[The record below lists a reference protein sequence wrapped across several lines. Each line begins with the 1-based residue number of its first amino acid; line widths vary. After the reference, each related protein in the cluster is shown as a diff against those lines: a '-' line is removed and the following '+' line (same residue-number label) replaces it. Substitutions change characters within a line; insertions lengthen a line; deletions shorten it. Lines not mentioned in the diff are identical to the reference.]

1 MRIRPPRQEEFGAC
15 RMLLASDSGLGL
27 VAQYLLAVQDDAPYI
42 VGAAAYITGIRFTR
56 NIRIRVIRTHRRQGI
71 GSRLL
76 DHIIEIATQKG
87 NMAAGGYADSVTEP
101 DAAPFVL
108 SRGFTLANRLTKVH
122 GTMQSG
128 MKIILPLADRLRRSG
143 MAPEGARIVRLCDA
157 PRNAVVEL
165 YVAELARSPLTTPW
179 ALLDELYT
187 SRFAN
192 SPVLLAGDRIAGFL
206 LWGLEGDLATI
217 PARIVAPEFQGGA
230 TNVLLMEDALRTG
243 WDAGARDIEF
253 DIPQNNSDTEK
264 LARRFDTHV
273 VRTSDNYFRKL
284 TS

>member
-1 MRIRPPRQEEFGAC
+1 
-15 RMLLASDSGLGL
+15 MLLASDSARGSA
-27 VAQYLLAVQDDAPYI
+27 AQYLLAVQDESPYI
-42 VGAAAYITGIRFTR
+42 VGAASYTTGIRFTR
-56 NIRIRVIRTHRRQGI
+56 SIRIRVIRTHRRRRI
-71 GSRLL
+71 GSQLL
-76 DHIIEIATQKG
+76 DHIIEIARQKG
-87 NMAAGGYADSVTEP
+87 NQAIGGNADSVNEP
-101 DAAPFVL
+101 DAAPFL
-108 SRGFTLANRLTKVH
+108 LRYGFTLANRLTTVH

-128 MKIILPLADRLRRSG
+128 MKVILPLAERVRRSG
-143 MAPEGARIVRLCDA
+143 MAPEGSRIAHLSDA

-165 YVAELARSPLTTPW
+165 YIAELARSPFTTPW

-187 SRFAN
+187 PRFAS

-206 LWGLEGDLATI
+206 LWDVEGDLATI

-230 TNVLLMEDALRTG
+230 TNVLLMDDALRTG

-253 DIPQNNSDTEK
+253 EIPQNNSDTEK

-284 TS
+284 TP